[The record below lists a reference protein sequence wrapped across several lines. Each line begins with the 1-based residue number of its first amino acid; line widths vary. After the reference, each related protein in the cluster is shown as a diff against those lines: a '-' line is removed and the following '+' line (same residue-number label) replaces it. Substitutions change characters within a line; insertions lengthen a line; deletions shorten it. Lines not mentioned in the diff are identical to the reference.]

1 MFLSS
6 LLMCCVLCVPSLPQ
20 ESLDREQLKLGQ
32 HLRQEIKARK
42 AAEKTI
48 NDSLAA
54 AAAAAAADLAALAG
68 KTDAS
73 MARLREKCEGPVAQQ
88 KRAQEQQAGLAGEC
102 STLQQVGRFEKKCG
116 EHGACGSSGEG
127 QRQAGVS
134 AAADTQPPKKTAF
147 GPGAST
153 VS

>member
-1 MFLSS
+1 
-6 LLMCCVLCVPSLPQ
+6 VICVPSIPQ

-73 MARLREKCEGPVAQQ
+73 AFRLRERCEGLAAQQ
-88 KRAQEQQAGLAGEC
+88 KRAQEQHAGLAGEC
-102 STLQQVGRFEKKCG
+102 SALQQVGGPHQADHSSATQCDVW
-116 EHGACGSSGEG
+116 GSSGAV
-127 QRQAGVS
+127 QQQAV
-134 AAADTQPPKKTAF
+134 ATADTLPWVAHLFLVIQAQ
-147 GPGAST
+147 SRRR
-153 VS
+153 